1 VTRQDQQAAAGAIVE
16 DGRWLGTVHDELR
29 ARLAPVFA
37 QARSRLTAFAYVSA
51 LLAGPGDRRSC
62 WQLAEAAGHATP
74 RRMQA
79 LLAEHAWDWRA
90 ALEAVQRFILA
101 HLGDPEAVLVL
112 DETAELKQGQMTVG
126 VARQH
131 AGITGQIENCQT
143 VVFAAYVTSRGHTPF
158 DFRLYL
164 PKAWCEDRRR
174 RDQAAVP
181 GDMRFA
187 TKTEQGTEM
196 VTSAIGAGVPFA
208 FLAGDEVY
216 GRSSKLR
223 AACEKNGKGYVLAVP
238 VNFKVTLPSGR
249 KMAMA
254 SLARMVP
261 ARCWE
266 TRSCGPGCKGHRNY
280 QWAWA
285 ATSSPRHHVLIRR
298 SIFGPSELAYFYCHA
313 PAGRPVSLPA
323 LIMVAGKRWPAEEC
337 HQQGKGQAGLDQ
349 HQVRLWHSFHRHTV
363 LSMCALALLAV
374 AAARPQ
380 PPAPLPPAAGA
391 APASA
396 AAQPAAWADTGA
408 LPSGADE
415 PPPEDPGMVKV
426 SVPEARRLLRLATTP
441 MSAAARQLGY
451 TWSRWRRKH
460 QARARYHHYQAR
472 LRAAPARP

>member
-1 VTRQDQQAAAGAIVE
+1 M
-16 DGRWLGTVHDELR
+16 
-29 ARLAPVFA
+29 FA

-79 LLAEHAWDWRA
+79 LLAEHAWDWKA
-90 ALEAVQRFILA
+90 ALEALQRFILA
-101 HLGDPEAVLVL
+101 HLGDPQAVLVL

-196 VTSAIGAGVPFA
+196 VTSAIGASVPFA
-208 FLAGDEVY
+208 FLADDEVY

-249 KMAMA
+249 KMAVA

-349 HQVRLWHSFHRHTV
+349 HQVRL
-363 LSMCALALLAV
+363 
-374 AAARPQ
+374 
-380 PPAPLPPAAGA
+380 
-391 APASA
+391 
-396 AAQPAAWADTGA
+396 
-408 LPSGADE
+408 
-415 PPPEDPGMVKV
+415 
-426 SVPEARRLLRLATTP
+426 
-441 MSAAARQLGY
+441 
-451 TWSRWRRKH
+451 
-460 QARARYHHYQAR
+460 
-472 LRAAPARP
+472 